1 MSVTTRVVKHVNVPL
16 LFGRVKRESIK
27 AAVELG
33 VERARAYVAIDT
45 GSLQSSIEQLTPNSY
60 GVDGATL
67 AARNHRDYSGYQEGI
82 WPTYTRYTPY
92 LKPSAADVA
101 RAMPGIVWDAFRGR
115 YR

>member
-33 VERARAYVAIDT
+33 VERAREYVAIDT

-92 LKPSAADVA
+92 LKPSAVDVA